1 MFNPLADVN
10 WHPDRIERR
19 SFGRSLLIG
28 FPVLAAFFFLVGR
41 ILGHGLSG
49 HAATILGASGAAAGL
64 VFWILPG
71 IVRPFYVAWYGVS
84 SVIGLVVGN
93 VVLATVYYVAFTS
106 IGLVLRLFRRRP
118 LRVGFDR
125 AADTY
130 WTPAEPPP
138 DVRRYYRQF

>member
-10 WHPDRIERR
+10 RHPDRAERR

-28 FPVLAAFFFLVGR
+28 LPILATLFFLIGR

-49 HAATILGASGAAAGL
+49 HAAMTLGGLGAAVGL
-64 VFWILPG
+64 VFWVLPG
-71 IVRPFYVAWYGVS
+71 IVRPFYVLWYGVS
-84 SVIGLVVGN
+84 SVIGLIVGN
-93 VVLATVYYVAFTS
+93 LVLTAVYYVAITG
-106 IGLVLRLFRRRP
+106 IGLLLRLFRRRP

-125 AADTY
+125 SATTY
-130 WTPAEPPP
+130 WVNAEPPP